1 MKMAQFDRGTAQAA
15 ALVVAA
21 GENNRFRSEASFVHF
36 CAIVPIPTS
45 SGRTIRHRHNN
56 TGERD
61 ANRALHM
68 ILILRLPYCKETK
81 NYLKRRTTEG
91 LTKKKR
97 AVSVNATSYDNFF
110 TLFEQIL
117 ALSNFVP
124 DIDRN
129 VTDNNTQ
136 KELQ

>member
-81 NYLKRRTTEG
+81 NYPERRTTEG
-91 LTKKKR
+91 LTKKEASRFRKR
-97 AVSVNATSYDNFF
+97 YIVRQFF
-110 TLFEQIL
+110 HIVRADFSTL
-117 ALSNFVP
+117 
-124 DIDRN
+124 
-129 VTDNNTQ
+129 
-136 KELQ
+136 ELRP